1 MHLIVPMDARY
12 LVQVA
17 ARNLVLVVVEVLLG
31 VEFSKF
37 IYMKQFVCRNILLFL
52 AGMIAFAANGQRIK
66 APIKAVKVTAKVG
79 KIAVPSVPR
88 VNLTGATALE
98 IKKGQEAADRTIRQI
113 RQQLLAMSKLGRL
126 DTSKLMAPN
135 AIKRNSFSS
144 TIPPELL
151 RQSDSLMMELYA
163 HRFMNYARVNS
174 QSTDSEDMSSFP
186 LNSGQRKM
194 AELIEQE
201 LLVMAKSNKDL
212 QVVRSESEYVYAK
225 LPATTKKKL
234 PSIMLMAHLDV
245 TPEAPGGNIKPI
257 IHRNYQGA
265 ILLCLRVSS

>member
-88 VNLTGATALE
+88 VMWFN
-98 IKKGQEAADRTIRQI
+98 D
-113 RQQLLAMSKLGRL
+113 
-126 DTSKLMAPN
+126 
-135 AIKRNSFSS
+135 FS
-144 TIPPELL
+144 
-151 RQSDSLMMELYA
+151 
-163 HRFMNYARVNS
+163 
-174 QSTDSEDMSSFP
+174 
-186 LNSGQRKM
+186 
-194 AELIEQE
+194 
-201 LLVMAKSNKDL
+201 
-212 QVVRSESEYVYAK
+212 
-225 LPATTKKKL
+225 
-234 PSIMLMAHLDV
+234 
-245 TPEAPGGNIKPI
+245 
-257 IHRNYQGA
+257 
-265 ILLCLRVSS
+265 